1 MSNQNSASSSQY
13 SWQKEALLASAARI
27 ASQQENP
34 FENFATNV
42 QTLSERYPGFM
53 DADAKRAYGK
63 YMASFGMQK
72 K

>member
-1 MSNQNSASSSQY
+1 MSNQNSTPSSQY

-27 ASQQENP
+27 ASQHDNP
-34 FENFATNV
+34 LETFATTIK
-42 QTLSERYPGFM
+42 TLSERYPDFM
-53 DADAKRAYGK
+53 DTHAKRAYGK